1 MLHHYELQDLLTHH
15 TIYELLSESMQNPI
29 VIRPSSIN
37 EFFDNSLSW
46 AAKQILGV
54 IFPSSPEAIIGSALH
69 YAVELGFRRLKSGET
84 FSLEDGLSAIA
95 LYIKEQWKFVEEESL
110 TQEETINEAQRL
122 FRIYY
127 PLIPRQADSV
137 LVAEERFEVPLDEE
151 RNIWVAGTVD
161 RVEECDEGLCV
172 VDIKTTKNA
181 IYGEKAQ
188 EPKEL
193 IELKESL
200 KKVQMDIKA
209 LKIKA
214 PKHLLNQILL
224 RKVVDR
230 LKNLLAKNEE
240 AVKNLQNNI
249 KEAKKA
255 KDEEFV
261 QQMQEELKNKKALVS
276 KLKRRLKNREELLN
290 KLPQYEELKRV
301 EQELQDKIAPLQE
314 EVDRQ
319 QHLTDCEKAKER
331 YGLQLAAYALLFEI
345 ATGKKVNRGKIEL
358 ILRQKKAK
366 LKIYEFDIEDLKIKV
381 DRAIEQIM
389 KVLKAFKDG
398 VDPEILF
405 RLNPNTFR
413 GQELTKLLE
422 EAEKEK
428 FSGHEK
434 NAKKEVA

>member
-1 MLHHYELQDLLTHH
+1 MLHQYELKDLLANYS
-15 TIYELLSESMQNPI
+15 IYELLEESRQNPI
-29 VIRPSSIN
+29 VIRPSSIT

-46 AAKQILGV
+46 AAKQILGI
-54 IFPSSPEAIIGSALH
+54 IFPNPAEAIIGSALH
-69 YAVELGFRRLKSGET
+69 YAAELGFRKIKSCEA
-84 FSLEDGLSAIA
+84 FSLEEGLTAIA

-122 FRIYY
+122 FRVYY

-137 LVAEERFEVPLDEE
+137 LVTEERFEVPVDQE
-151 RNIWVAGTVD
+151 RNIWVVGTVD
-161 RVEECDEGLCV
+161 RIEECDEGLCV

-188 EPKEL
+188 EPEEL
-193 IELKESL
+193 TKLKESL
-200 KKVQMDIKA
+200 KNVQADIKA

-240 AVKNLQNNI
+240 TVKNLQNNI
-249 KEAKKA
+249 KAAKKA

-261 QQMQEELKNKKALVS
+261 QQMQEELKNRKALVS
-276 KLKRRLKNREELLN
+276 KLKRRLKNREELLA
-290 KLPQYEELKRV
+290 KLPQYEELKRM
-301 EQELQDKIAPLQE
+301 EQELQEKITPLQE

-319 QHLTDCEKAKER
+319 QYFNDCEVAKKR

-345 ATGKKVNRGKIEL
+345 ATGRKVQRGRVEL
-358 ILRQKKAK
+358 VLRQKEAK
-366 LKIYEFDIEDLKIKV
+366 VKIYEFDINDLKIKV
-381 DRAIEQIM
+381 DRAIEQIL

-398 VDPEILF
+398 VDSEILF

-428 FSGHEK
+428 IASQK